1 MCVCVCLCLHDLHA
15 KQIWQTAE
23 RKAGKKQTQIKQQI
37 VNCEEEQEEERKRM
51 QTREVSEIC
60 ATKSALSATSECS

>member
-1 MCVCVCLCLHDLHA
+1 MCVCLCLHDLHA

-37 VNCEEEQEEERKRM
+37 VNCEEEQEEERKREADEGSK
-51 QTREVSEIC
+51 RNPRD
-60 ATKSALSATSECS
+60 